1 MIAINY
7 QDRQKLYQ
15 FGLNKL
21 GVTSQENIVVLKNH
35 LFRLKVNDDYVINSF
50 SEVEELVEFLNNN
63 G

>member
-1 MIAINY
+1 MVAIKY
-7 QDRQKLYQ
+7 QDREKLYQ

-21 GVTSQENIVVLKNH
+21 GTTSQENIVVLRNH

-50 SEVEELVEFLNNN
+50 SEVEELVQFLIEN